1 MFGFN
6 KNQIFGKFWETLRK
20 CIIKKLIELMGP
32 VVEIL
37 RNKGQTKTTTIQQ
50 KKVCR
55 LHHTKSIIEVIITS
69 TLVGSIKYY
78 YS

>member
-37 RNKGQTKTTTIQQ
+37 RNKGQTKTTTIQ
-50 KKVCR
+50 
-55 LHHTKSIIEVIITS
+55 
-69 TLVGSIKYY
+69 
-78 YS
+78 